1 MNRQYTMGWPG
12 RARRGFAPYRAGAG
26 FTLVEVLLAI
36 IVVIVSGIWL
46 MVAYQS
52 ALHLTE
58 VSQQTN
64 LALSDVRAVMERI
77 KTTPFTALNASFPNG
92 AVNGV
97 VGAGPDLYTGIVGGY
112 TLGSEQITVT
122 HSPNTTADPRELLVQ
137 VQWTSR
143 GRTYQRRATTMRSS
157 QAS

>member
-1 MNRQYTMGWPG
+1 MLRNT
-12 RARRGFAPYRAGAG
+12 RGVSLIE
-26 FTLVEVLLAI
+26 TLLAFT
-36 IVVIVSGIWL
+36 VVIVAGISL

-52 ALHLTE
+52 AIHLTE
-58 VSQQTN
+58 TSQQSN
-64 LALSDVRAVMERI
+64 LAINDLRAMMERI

-97 VGAGPDLYTGIVGGY
+97 VGAGPDLYTGVVGGY
-112 TLGSEQITVT
+112 GLGTEQITVT
-122 HSPNTTADPRELLVQ
+122 HSPNTGADPRELIVQ
-137 VQWTSR
+137 VQWINR

>member
-1 MNRQYTMGWPG
+1 MLRGNRGV
-12 RARRGFAPYRAGAG
+12 
-26 FTLVEVLLAI
+26 TLVELLLTI
-36 IVVIVSGIWL
+36 TVVVISGVSL

-58 VSQQTN
+58 VSQQSN
-64 LALSDVRAVMERI
+64 IAMNDLRAMMERI
-77 KTTPFTALNASFPNG
+77 KTTPFTALNNSFPTG

-97 VGAGPDLYTGIVGGY
+97 VGAGPDLYTGVVGGY
-112 TLGSEQITVT
+112 GLGTEQITVT
-122 HSPNTTADPRELLVQ
+122 HNPNTGADPKEMIVQ
-137 VQWTSR
+137 VQWTNR